1 MSASGPGARARVLP
15 RICADG
21 MSTGSTGRRW
31 RRGAPPRTILE
42 SCSSCGPAMSV
53 LRPADRP
60 PRETKC
66 EATASAAIGCTRA
79 RCELERTD
87 PGLCGH
93 LTGELVELR
102 RADDRHGTDA
112 REYSSSWASLPA
124 VAVRDPVDA
133 DDRQQ
138 NGVPNTGAPRRRGV
152 CRMPRGRTPWHPS
165 RSSSRDARAS
175 ITASAP
181 SSMPTSP
188 LPWRDRRRRSARGR
202 RRRALVVR
210 PPRDESS
217 HSARSS
223 RDGDPHAYVLLVL
236 RCLVHLSD
244 DAARRM

>member
-1 MSASGPGARARVLP
+1 VAAWRSTPHHP
-15 RICADG
+15 RE
-21 MSTGSTGRRW
+21 
-31 RRGAPPRTILE
+31 LFL
-42 SCSSCGPAMSV
+42 
-53 LRPADRP
+53 LRPGDVGRFALRIAL
-60 PRETKC
+60 REETKC

-188 LPWRDRRRRSARGR
+188 LPVARSTPTERARTTASCPRRST
-202 RRRALVVR
+202 
-210 PPRDESS
+210 SS
-217 HSARSS
+217 
-223 RDGDPHAYVLLVL
+223 
-236 RCLVHLSD
+236 
-244 DAARRM
+244 